1 MAQISI
7 GAPLSAE
14 VNGSSINTHHHGN
27 LWDDYFIQSLKSPYE
42 APECHERCEKMIEE
56 VKHLLLSEM
65 RDGNDDLMKRLQ
77 MVDIFECLGIDR
89 HFHHE
94 IQAALDYVYRYWNE
108 LEGIGVGSRDSLTK
122 DLNATALG
130 FRALRLHRYNV
141 SSAVLEN
148 FKNENGLFFH
158 SSTVE
163 EEEVRCMLT
172 LLRAA
177 EISFPGEKVMDE
189 AKAFATEYLNQLL
202 TRVDITEVGESLLRE
217 VRYALDFPWYCSV
230 PRWEARSFIEIFGQN
245 NSWLNST
252 MNKKVLEL
260 AKLDF
265 NILQSAHQREL
276 QLLSRWWSQSDI
288 EKQNFYRKRHVEFY
302 FWMVIGTFE
311 PEFSGSRI
319 AFAKIATLMTILD
332 DLYDTHGTLEQLKIF
347 TEAVKRWDLSLQ
359 DRLPDY
365 IKITLEF
372 FFNTSNELNAE
383 VAKMQERDM
392 CAYIRKA
399 GWERFLEGYM
409 QESEWMAARHVPTF
423 DDYMKN
429 GKPSS
434 GIGVLNLYSLLLM
447 GQLVPDNILEQIYL
461 PSKIHELVELT
472 ARLVDDSKD
481 FQAKKNGGEF
491 ASGIECFL
499 KEKPEC
505 TEEDA
510 MNHLIGLLNLKP
522 MELNWEFVKHDG
534 VEQCLKKFVFEVVR
548 GLRFIYKYRDGFD
561 YSNKEM
567 KSQITKILIDHV
579 PI

>member
-14 VNGSSINTHHHGN
+14 VNGSSINTHPHGN

-56 VKHLLLSEM
+56 VQHLLLSEM

-172 LLRAA
+172 LLRAS
-177 EISFPGEKVMDE
+177 EISFPGEMVMDE

-265 NILQSAHQREL
+265 NILQSVHQREL

-311 PEFSGSRI
+311 LEFASSRI
-319 AFAKIATLMTILD
+319 AFAKLVTLMTVLD

-372 FFNTSNELNAE
+372 FFNTSNELNAK

-392 CAYIRKA
+392 SAYIRKA
-399 GWERFLEGYM
+399 GWERYLEGYM

-429 GKPSS
+429 GKVST
-434 GIGVLNLYSLLLM
+434 GMCVLNLYSLLLM
-447 GQLVPDNILEQIYL
+447 GQLVPDNVLEQIHL

-472 ARLVDDSKD
+472 ARLADDEKD
-481 FQAKKNGGEF
+481 FQATKDGGEF
-491 ASGIECFL
+491 ASGIECYL

-510 MNHLIGLLNLKP
+510 MNNLIGLLNLTA

-534 VEQCLKKFVFEVVR
+534 VALCLKKFAFEVAR

-561 YSNKEM
+561 NSSEEM
-567 KSQITKILIDHV
+567 KSQMTKILIDQV

>member
-7 GAPLSAE
+7 GAPLSAD
-14 VNGSSINTHHHGN
+14 VNRSSINTHHHGN
-27 LWDDYFIQSLKSPYE
+27 LWDDDFIQSLNSPYE
-42 APECHERCEKMIEE
+42 ALRYSKLCETLIEE
-56 VKHLLLSEM
+56 VKDLLLSELK
-65 RDGNDDLMKRLQ
+65 DGNDDLMKRLQ

-94 IQAALDYVYRYWNE
+94 IQVALDYVYRYWND

-148 FKNENGLFFH
+148 FKNENGLLFH
-158 SSTVE
+158 SSIVE
-163 EEEVRCMLT
+163 EEEVRRMLT
-172 LLRAA
+172 LLRAS
-177 EISFPGEKVMDE
+177 EISFPGENVMDE

-202 TRVDITEVGESLLRE
+202 TRVHITEVGENLLRE

-276 QLLSRWWSQSDI
+276 QLLSRWWSESDI

-311 PEFSGSRI
+311 PEFSISRI

-392 CAYIRKA
+392 SAYIQKA
-399 GWERFLEGYM
+399 GWERYLEGYM

-434 GIGVLNLYSLLLM
+434 GMCILNLYSLLLM
-447 GQLVPDNILEQIYL
+447 GQLVPDNILEQIHL

-481 FQAKKNGGEF
+481 FQSKKDGGEF

-499 KEKPEC
+499 KEKPEFR
-505 TEEDA
+505 EEDA
-510 MNHLIGLLNLKP
+510 MNHLIGLLNLKA
-522 MELNWEFVKHDG
+522 MELNWEFVKQDG
-534 VEQCLKKFVFEVVR
+534 VALCLKKFAFEVVR